1 MGNINGRVTG
11 LNKTTFDALEKV
23 NVSTNRTGVLS
34 ADAAKELSQAILKD
48 GKIDTAEEDL
58 LIELTQDKS
67 RLVSVSSADSAP
79 NQVTF
84 GTAKGNAKNILLETL
99 APRKKIEEMIDNGAQ
114 GFKDLTKVYSRSP
127 ADAKRVVDILVSKAG
142 KAWDASSLGNR
153 YEPLRTFIA
162 TAYSGVN
169 ALEGQANT
177 DGRNMLHE
185 ALKQVD
191 QNVGDRIPDVF
202 YNWVRPGGVI

>member
-1 MGNINGRVTG
+1 MGNIDGRVTS
-11 LNKTTFDALEKV
+11 LNKTTFAALQKV
-23 NVSTNRTGVLS
+23 NASTNQTGVLS

-48 GKIDTAEEDL
+48 NFIDKAEEDL
-58 LIELTQDKS
+58 LVELTQDKS
-67 RLVSVSSADSAP
+67 RLVSVSSADSSP

-84 GTAKGNAKNILLETL
+84 GTAKGSVKSILQETL
-99 APRKKIEEMIDNGAQ
+99 APRAKIEAMIDNGAQ

-127 ADAKRVVDILVSKAG
+127 ADAKRVVDILVGKAG
-142 KAWDASSLGNR
+142 KTWDASNLGNR
-153 YEPLRTFIA
+153 YEPLRSFIA

-169 ALEGQANT
+169 SLEGQANA

-185 ALKQVD
+185 ALKRVD

>member
-11 LNKTTFDALEKV
+11 LNTDVMNSLNKIKSENGGRGILSTQDAQ
-23 NVSTNRTGVLS
+23 
-34 ADAAKELSQAILKD
+34 ELSGAINKD
-48 GKIDTAEEDL
+48 GKIDAAEEDL
-58 LIELTQDKS
+58 LVELTQDQS
-67 RLVSVSSADSAP
+67 RLVKVSSAESSP

-84 GTAKGNAKNILLETL
+84 GTASGSARNILQETL
-99 APRKKIEEMIDNGAQ
+99 APRKKIEAMIDNGAQ

-127 ADAKRVVDILVSKAG
+127 ADAERVVDILVGKAG
-142 KAWDASSLGNR
+142 KAWDASNLGNR
-153 YEPLRTFIA
+153 YEPLRSFIA

-169 ALEGQANT
+169 SLEGKANA

-202 YNWVRPGGVI
+202 YNWVRPGGVL